1 MSNESCVVEPKI
13 HVPASL
19 RKLDLPSSSEDENDS
34 PEGNE
39 GFRLIDLAILAE
51 IMGTFWCP
59 DCRCGHVVM
68 KENLESKKGFA
79 SQLTLE
85 CSARNCHYSRS
96 FYTSATVHNG
106 KAFEV
111 NRRAVLLEETLILVT
126 QDFQNLLA
134 P

>member
-1 MSNESCVVEPKI
+1 M
-13 HVPASL
+13 PASL
-19 RKLDLPSSSEDENDS
+19 RKLDLRGSSEDESNS
-34 PEGNE
+34 PEVNE

-51 IMGTFWCP
+51 IMRTFWCP

-85 CSARNCHYSRS
+85 LSARSCHYSRT
-96 FYTSATVHNG
+96 FYTSGTVHNG

-111 NRRAVLLEETLILVT
+111 NRGAVLAGRNIGIGHTVH
-126 QDFQNLLA
+126 
-134 P
+134 